1 MTAVKDTNSDQ
12 DLPKVYRTRA
22 YKSAFWLAPR
32 FLLAFVINVPT
43 DASDQEELI

>member
-1 MTAVKDTNSDQ
+1 MAVNHTDIER

-32 FLLAFVINVPT
+32 FLLGLETNVPT